1 MEDMD
6 VLDAALHLARSETL
20 RRKSSG
26 DIGGVEK
33 QFLNNE
39 KLVAEIF
46 QTRDNLHKQLLDETK
61 HVHNEI
67 CQNMSQLGH
76 KNVNFQNNSVATRHA
91 SSSVYKL
98 SKSKLAFLPKVNLE
112 TSVENPG
119 SPDK

>member
-1 MEDMD
+1 MEDTD

-20 RRKSSG
+20 RRNSSG
-26 DIGGVEK
+26 VGGVEK
-33 QFLNNE
+33 QLLNNE

-76 KNVNFQNNSVATRHA
+76 KDVNFENNSVATRHA

-112 TSVENPG
+112 TSAENLG
-119 SPDK
+119 SADK